1 MAMHRQTADIRTVN
15 VTTPVRVI
23 LPDGC
28 ELELHRN
35 QRMEMKVEEGEGNG
49 NWSVTLTQVQDE
61 LDAWKR
67 LDGELKRHRVGAAPF
82 DVSSIP
88 PGTFEAAQP
97 RRPKLPEVTIP
108 VSVDAILGVDAE
120 LRNAIFQMRRD
131 DMHNVR
137 VALQRAIKIVEPL
150 FDQTAVALTA
160 SRATVIVKASDLK
173 GGETP
178 MRVRR
183 AIMEGRARWADGE
196 NEGDLKELLAA
207 RDKAAGFRWLTCEVG
222 PQGQVHAYPSD
233 ATMAA
238 VEKGK
243 P

>member
-1 MAMHRQTADIRTVN
+1 MAIHRQTADIRTVEA
-15 VTTPVRVI
+15 TIPVRLI
-23 LPDGC
+23 LPDGS
-28 ELELHRN
+28 EVELHHR
-35 QRMEMKVEEGEGNG
+35 QRMELKVEEGDGNG
-49 NWSVTLTQVQDE
+49 NWSVTLTQIQD
-61 LDAWKR
+61 DAWKR
-67 LDGELKRHRVGAAPF
+67 LYSEIKRHRVGAVPF
-82 DVSSIP
+82 DASSIP
-88 PGTFEAAQP
+88 PGTFEAAKP
-97 RRPKLPEVTIP
+97 KRPKLPEVTIP

-160 SRATVIVKASDLK
+160 SRTTVIVKASDLK

-183 AIMEGRARWADGE
+183 AIMEGRAKWADGE

-207 RDKAAGFRWLTCEVG
+207 QDKAAGFRWPESG
-222 PQGQVHAYPSD
+222 
-233 ATMAA
+233 
-238 VEKGK
+238 GK
-243 P
+243 EP